1 MVRALALELHGRHR
15 HLQLDGH
22 EVVVH
27 GSTVW
32 SGDQRV
38 ELTDLEQSLF
48 ALLAERPHAVVSRTT
63 LRSRIWGPRNKESAI
78 DSAVSR
84 LRKVLRPI
92 GFTVDTIQRRGW
104 TLNATESP
112 CPDPAPAGDPSPS
125 PDALT
130 L

>member
-1 MVRALALELHGRHR
+1 
-15 HLQLDGH
+15 
-22 EVVVH
+22 
-27 GSTVW
+27 
-32 SGDQRV
+32 
-38 ELTDLEQSLF
+38 
-48 ALLAERPHAVVSRTT
+48 VSRTT